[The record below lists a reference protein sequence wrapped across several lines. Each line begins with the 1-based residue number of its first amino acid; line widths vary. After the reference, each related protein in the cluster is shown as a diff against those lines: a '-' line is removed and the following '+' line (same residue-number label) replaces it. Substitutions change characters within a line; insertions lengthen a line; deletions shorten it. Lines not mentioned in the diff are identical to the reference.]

1 MSTRHSTPSDWVGN
15 PETSNRLTR
24 LGSYLRDLAES
35 FKTGIAAA
43 NDYRT
48 LSAQKTPQ
56 EASRIVFERHFS
68 K

>member
-1 MSTRHSTPSDWVGN
+1 MSTHHSTPTDWVGN
-15 PETSNRLTR
+15 PETSHRLPR
-24 LGSYLRDLAES
+24 FGSYLRDLAVS

-48 LSAQKTPQ
+48 LSAQTTPQ